1 MSSILALWKPMLWC
15 KNVQPKVCSGL
26 LDQVDKLGLREHRAS
41 LYLQVKRLSDAE
53 EAYRKLL
60 DVNPDNY
67 QYDSFIQM
75 ISTFKCTLHF
85 SSHTL
90 SLSLSLSKIQNQEMY
105 RIIYIFIYQI
115 NAVFQKGTH
124 FLYGSEGY

>member
-1 MSSILALWKPMLWC
+1 MLWF
-15 KNVQPKVCSGL
+15 KNVQPKVCSAL

-41 LYLQVKRLSDAE
+41 LYLQVNRLSDAE

-75 ISTFKCTLHF
+75 TSTFKCTAF
-85 SSHTL
+85 
-90 SLSLSLSKIQNQEMY
+90 
-105 RIIYIFIYQI
+105 
-115 NAVFQKGTH
+115 
-124 FLYGSEGY
+124 

>member
-1 MSSILALWKPMLWC
+1 MFWC
-15 KNVQPKVCSGL
+15 KNLQPKVCSGL

-85 SSHTL
+85 SSQHTHIL
-90 SLSLSLSKIQNQEMY
+90 TQFSQRYKVKKLYIN
-105 RIIYIFIYQI
+105 IYIYNYQI
-115 NAVFQKGTH
+115 NVVF
-124 FLYGSEGY
+124 

>member
-1 MSSILALWKPMLWC
+1 MLC

-67 QYDSFIQM
+67 QYDSFIQV
-75 ISTFKCTLHF
+75 ISTLKCTLYF
-85 SSHTL
+85 SSNTL
-90 SLSLSLSKIQNQEMY
+90 SLFKDIKSRNVYKHIHLYIPSK
-105 RIIYIFIYQI
+105 
-115 NAVFQKGTH
+115 
-124 FLYGSEGY
+124 